1 MKTSTVLKVSILV
14 ICLCSLLFIPVEAFS
29 ENTSF
34 FQQDKAW
41 CAFVGEINAEKFVA
55 IQTFNRKKM
64 SLSFFYFKDHP
75 QVEIIGKVTSNV
87 NIYEI
92 SLNCDISVDSNNVY
106 YAKVIGNMEN
116 HRISFIIYS
125 SNWNQLFPEMSRGR
139 SINFRIYGEGFT
151 PYNASFS
158 LYGFT
163 SMMNYGADLIKQTF
177 R

>member
-29 ENTSF
+29 DNTSF

-41 CAFVGEINAEKFVA
+41 KAFVGEINAEKFVA

-64 SLSFFYFKDHP
+64 SLSFFYFKDHLLI
-75 QVEIIGKVTSNV
+75 QIIGAVSSNV
-87 NIYEI
+87 TIDKIN
-92 SLNCDISVDSNNVY
+92 LNCDIYVDNNNVF
-106 YAKVIGNMEN
+106 YAKVIGNMN
-116 HRISFIIYS
+116 NKSISFSIYDA
-125 SNWNQLFPEMSRGR
+125 NLNQLLPEMSRGR
-139 SINFRIYGEGFT
+139 SINFRIYGEGFA